1 MKFKFMHMADA
12 HLGFRQYGH
21 TEREWDFDDAFRWA
35 IDQAVAKQVDFVLL
49 AGDLFQSGS
58 NLQAITFNN
67 AVTHL
72 EVLQDAGIPC
82 LAIEGN
88 HDLPRY
94 RAYRTRF
101 GWGNAL
107 AETNRLVY
115 LLDATPLDAG
125 VAPLLACDGHRM
137 GHCAE
142 PIPGVRVYG
151 IGFNG
156 AATRTVLER
165 FEGFIAEHS
174 GDKPDYTI
182 LMSHAGVDGR
192 TRERTSSNVSMS
204 GLRGLRSRIDYVAL
218 GHYHMKF
225 DEGNWLFN
233 PGSLELTSQDLAHE
247 EAGGIYVVTVDTDA
261 DPKHRVDH
269 LACPRRPF
277 VHKAFSLARIH
288 GPEEL
293 YAEIEDFL
301 IGERAKCDPDDDV
314 KQPILSIALVGRS
327 RFEPGL
333 VDAHHIEEL
342 GRGVLNPLLCRVS
355 NRALPPGTAA
365 FDEVEHMSRRDLE
378 EQVLEGLL
386 ESHPDF
392 GQDLTHWTNA
402 TLEVM
407 DAGLN
412 EGTGDDICDIL
423 GQTRAAMTG

>member
-1 MKFKFMHMADA
+1 MHMADI
-12 HLGFRQYGH
+12 HLGFRQYGQRQ
-21 TEREWDFDDAFRWA
+21 REWDFEDAFRWA
-35 IDQAVAKQVDFVLL
+35 IDQAVARQVDFVLL

-58 NLQAITFNN
+58 NLQAVTFNN
-67 AVTHL
+67 AVKHL
-72 EVLQDAGIPC
+72 EVLREAGIPC
-82 LAIEGN
+82 LVIEGN
-88 HDLPRY
+88 HDLPPY

-101 GWGNAL
+101 GWVNAL
-107 AETNRLVY
+107 AETSRLVY
-115 LLDATPLDAG
+115 LLDATSLEAG
-125 VAPLLACDGHRM
+125 GEPLLAGDERRM

-165 FEGFIAEHS
+165 FEGFLAEQPAD
-174 GDKPDYTI
+174 GPDYTI
-182 LMSHAGVDGR
+182 LMSHAGIDGR
-192 TRERTSSNVSMS
+192 TRERTSSNVSVS

-225 DEGNWLFN
+225 NEGNWLFN

-247 EAGGIYVVTVDTDA
+247 EAGGIYWVTVDTEA
-261 DPKHRVDH
+261 EPKHRVDH
-269 LACPRRPF
+269 LECPRRPF
-277 VHKAFSLARIH
+277 VHKAFSLARTN

-293 YAEIEDFL
+293 YNEIEEFL
-301 IGERAKCDPDDDV
+301 IGERAKGDPADDA
-314 KQPILSIALVGRS
+314 KPPILSIALVGAS

-333 VDAHHIEEL
+333 VDTHHIEEL
-342 GRGVLNPLLCRVS
+342 GRELLEPLLCRVS

-365 FDEVEHMSRRDLE
+365 FDEVEDMSRRDLE
-378 EQVLEGLL
+378 EQVLEGLF

-407 DAGLN
+407 DAGL
-412 EGTGDDICDIL
+412 EKGTADDICDIL

>member
-1 MKFKFMHMADA
+1 MHMADT

-21 TEREWDFDDAFRWA
+21 PEREWDFDDAFRWA
-35 IDQAVAKQVDFVLL
+35 IDQAIAKQVDFVLL

-72 EVLQDAGIPC
+72 EVLQEAGIPC
-82 LAIEGN
+82 LVIEGN
-88 HDLPRY
+88 HDLPPY

-101 GWGNAL
+101 GWVNAL

-115 LLDATPLDAG
+115 LLDATALDAG
-125 VAPLLACDGHRM
+125 AEPKPACDVQRM
-137 GHCAE
+137 GDYAE
-142 PIPGVRVYG
+142 PLPGVRVYG

-165 FEGFIAEHS
+165 FEGFMAEQPADGS
-174 GDKPDYTI
+174 DYTI
-182 LMSHAGVDGR
+182 LMSHAGVDGH
-192 TRERTSSNVSMS
+192 TQERTSSNVSMS

-225 DEGNWLFN
+225 NEGNWLFN

-247 EAGGIYVVTVDTDA
+247 EAGGIYLVTVDTDA
-261 DPKHRVDH
+261 KPKHQVDH

-277 VHKAFSLARIH
+277 VHKTFSLARTN

-293 YAEIEDFL
+293 YAEIEEFL
-301 IGERAKCDPDDDV
+301 LGERTKGALGNDA
-314 KQPILSIALVGRS
+314 KQPILSIALVGAS

-333 VDAHHIEEL
+333 VDTRHVEEL
-342 GRGVLNPLLCRVS
+342 GRGILDPLLCRVS

-365 FDEVEHMSRRDLE
+365 FDEVENMSRRDLE
-378 EQVLEGLL
+378 EQVLEGLF

-392 GQDLTHWTNA
+392 GKDLAHWTNA

-407 DAGLN
+407 DAGL
-412 EGTGDDICDIL
+412 EQGTAEEICNIL
-423 GQTRAAMTG
+423 GDARAALTG